1 MMNLWKNSKIK
12 VRFNEPLK
20 RHTTFRIGGPCRYF
34 FQPKD
39 TAQLKILLN
48 GLKRDKIPFLILGA
62 GSNLLVSDAGLR
74 QAVIRLDSVYFRR
87 IKFRDGFI
95 EAGAGCLLVRLINF
109 ALNLGL
115 GGTEF
120 LTGIPGTVG
129 GALLMNAGQRG
140 EGIGSLVEDIN
151 VIDRSGN
158 IKCLR
163 RKDLKFGYRWSN
175 LSRYIVLS
183 ARFKLFKVD
192 AKASREKIKGY
203 LHHRRICQDW
213 SMPSAGCIFK
223 NPQGDS
229 AGRLID
235 LCGLKGFR
243 VHDAAVSS
251 KHANFILNLG
261 NASSRDVLELLKL
274 VQKKVRNKFKIDL
287 KTEIKVWR

>member
-1 MMNLWKNSKIK
+1 MSLWKNLKIK

-48 GLKRDKIPFLILGA
+48 ALKRDKIPFLILGA

-74 QAVIRLDSVYFRR
+74 HAVIRLDSFYFRS
-87 IKFRDGFI
+87 IKFRDGFV

-109 ALNLGL
+109 ALSLGL

-129 GALLMNAGQRG
+129 GALLMNAGQSG
-140 EGIGSLVEDIN
+140 TGIGSLVEDIK

-158 IKCLR
+158 IKCLG
-163 RKDLKFGYRWSN
+163 RKDLKFGYRVSN
-175 LSRYIVLS
+175 LSRYIILS
-183 ARFKLFKVD
+183 ARLKLFKVD
-192 AKASREKIKGY
+192 VKASREKIKGY
-203 LHHRRICQDW
+203 LTRRRIGQDW

-223 NPQGDS
+223 NPQSDS

-235 LCGLKGFR
+235 LCGLKGFK

-251 KHANFILNLG
+251 KHANFIVNLG
-261 NASSRDVLELLKL
+261 NATSRDVLELIKL
-274 VQKKVRNKFKIDL
+274 VQRMVRKKFKVDL
-287 KTEIKVWR
+287 KTEIKFWQ